1 MLPPFFASYHRQ
13 ADQVSEGDRQKFEQE
28 FNEYRQ
34 KLEQAKE
41 E

>member
-1 MLPPFFASYHRQ
+1 MLKFLQPPVV
-13 ADQVSEGDRQKFEQE
+13 DEQVPDGDRQKFEQE
-28 FNEYRQ
+28 FNDYRQ